1 MATDEGSAFLTPESA
16 REKGLDFPEPPE
28 YACPHCGRKLEPRG
42 VALNG
47 RIAWISHEPCGCEGE
62 LRAAEAE
69 KAAEAASRL
78 RDEQVRRVNLLR
90 EAGITRRYENA
101 EVFDPRCAQYLRDF
115 GGCTGDGLYIFGEV
129 GTGKTTLANALARE
143 FAFAGYKVILT
154 TTIGMLEKI
163 QDTYGKEASSLLAC
177 HGYGECDVLVLDDFG
192 KESASAWSVM
202 TIFQIVNMRYES
214 MLPTIVTSQYSPY
227 ELCRRLGR
235 CGEKES
241 AAAIVSRLRGTMEV
255 VRLTG
260 PDKRVR

>member
-78 RDEQVRRVNLLR
+78 REEQVRRVNLLR

-101 EVFDPRCAQYLRDF
+101 EVFDRGALSTCGTSEAVRETASTSSERSGPVRPPWRMRLPASLR
-115 GGCTGDGLYIFGEV
+115 
-129 GTGKTTLANALARE
+129 
-143 FAFAGYKVILT
+143 
-154 TTIGMLEKI
+154 
-163 QDTYGKEASSLLAC
+163 
-177 HGYGECDVLVLDDFG
+177 
-192 KESASAWSVM
+192 
-202 TIFQIVNMRYES
+202 
-214 MLPTIVTSQYSPY
+214 SPAT
-227 ELCRRLGR
+227 R
-235 CGEKES
+235 
-241 AAAIVSRLRGTMEV
+241 
-255 VRLTG
+255 
-260 PDKRVR
+260 

>member
-1 MATDEGSAFLTPESA
+1 MATDEQSTFLTPKSA
-16 REKGLDFPEPPE
+16 REKGLDFPAPPE
-28 YACPHCGRKLEPRG
+28 CSCPHCGRELEPRG

-47 RIAWISHEPCGCEGE
+47 RVAWISHESCGCEGE
-62 LRAAEAE
+62 LQAAEAE
-69 KAAEAASRL
+69 KAAEVANRL
-78 RDEQVRRVNLLR
+78 REEQIRRANLLK
-90 EAGITRRYENA
+90 EVGITRRYENA

-115 GGCTGDGLYIFGEV
+115 GECSGNGLYIYGEV
-129 GTGKTTLANALARE
+129 GTGKTSLANALARE

-214 MLPTIVTSQYSPY
+214 MLPTIVTTQYSPFD
-227 ELCRRLGR
+227 LNKRLGR
-235 CGEKES
+235 AGEKES

-255 VRLTG
+255 VHLTG
-260 PDKRVR
+260 PDKRIR